1 VTSAA
6 APFCLGRFA
15 GPAGAFTGLVARDVV
30 IPISAVREDL
40 GDDLSPTAV
49 LARWDELSEALALSA
64 ERIANGTDPADAVA
78 SLQRLCP
85 IEPRQVFAAGLNYR
99 KHVIDLM
106 VDQRVG
112 SRADM
117 SVDDIR
123 AETTALMDE
132 RARTGVPFVW
142 VGLPSSICGPD
153 DDIVLRPGSERTD
166 WELELA
172 AVILQPTREVSPDEA
187 LTCVAGWTVTNDLT
201 ARDLV
206 GRDDLGPVGADWLRA
221 KCSPTYKPVGPYLVP
236 AAFVEDPQDL
246 RIQLR
251 LNGDLMQDESTADMI
266 FDAATLVSF
275 VSHQAQLLPG
285 DLVLTGSPAGN
296 GSHYDRWLRLGD
308 VMEGSITGLGAQRN
322 RVVSAP

>member
-1 VTSAA
+1 MTAAA

-15 GPAGAFTGLVARDVV
+15 GPAGVFTGLVVSDAVV
-30 IPISAVREDL
+30 PLSAVREDL
-40 GDDLSPTAV
+40 TNDLPPDAV
-49 LARWDELSEALALSA
+49 LARWDELGEALARSA
-64 ERIANGTDPADAVA
+64 EQIADGEHTIPLT

-85 IEPRQVFAAGLNYR
+85 VEPRQVFAAGLNYR

-123 AETTALMDE
+123 AEVTELMDE
-132 RARTGVPFVW
+132 RARSGVPFVW

-172 AVILQPTREVSPDEA
+172 AVIGQPARGVSPDEA
-187 LTCVAGWTVTNDLT
+187 LTCVAGWTVANDLT
-201 ARDLV
+201 ARELV

-296 GSHYDRWLRLGD
+296 GSHYDRWLRPGD
-308 VMEGSITGLGAQRN
+308 VMEGSITGFGTQCN
-322 RVVSAP
+322 RVTSA